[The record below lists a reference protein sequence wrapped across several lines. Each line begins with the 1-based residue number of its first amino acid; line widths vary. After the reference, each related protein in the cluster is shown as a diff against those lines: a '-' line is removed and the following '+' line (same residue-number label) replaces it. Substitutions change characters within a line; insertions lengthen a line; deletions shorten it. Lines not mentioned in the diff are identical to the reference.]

1 VVLAA
6 TTAHEVRS
14 SDQIRSP
21 NALVGAMSD
30 EFQRLVATLDYPMFV
45 VTAASSDGTERSGCL
60 VGFASQCSIHP
71 PRFMVWIS
79 VMNHTYDVARW
90 ATHLGVHVVGR
101 QLAELFGG
109 ETGDE
114 VDKFARCRW
123 HVGPNGVPVLDGATG
138 WFVGRVVDR
147 LDTGDHLGFLLEP
160 VEASAPDDDQES
172 VTFQQVKGLEPGH
185 DP

>member
-1 VVLAA
+1 V
-6 TTAHEVRS
+6 
-14 SDQIRSP
+14 
-21 NALVGAMSD
+21 SD
-30 EFQRLVATLDYPMFV
+30 EFQRFVASLDYPMFV
-45 VTAASSDGTERSGCL
+45 VTAASADGGDRSGCL

-71 PRFMVWIS
+71 PRFLVWIS

-90 ATHLGVHVVGR
+90 TSHLGVHVVPR
-101 QLAELFGG
+101 ALAELFGS

-114 VDKFARCRW
+114 VDKFARCAW
-123 HVGPNGVPVLDGATG
+123 HVGPGGAPVLDDAGG
-138 WFVGRVVDR
+138 WFVGRVIDR

-160 VEASAPDDDQES
+160 VDAQAPSAGG